1 MPYINKVT
9 LPSGSKYDI
18 EGTLNTVVG
27 TQTSTTASWVGTTTL
42 AALKNGVTIGYYLPV
57 GSAANVT
64 LNLTLA
70 DGTTT
75 GAKNCYFDGARLGTQ
90 FPAKSVIVMTYL
102 DAATAGNE
110 GWYVNTYQ
118 GTNYTGTAPIT
129 VSGTTISHDNSG
141 ATAGSYGDSAAQTP
155 SYGDT
160 FKVPYVTVDAKG
172 HVTSISD
179 HTVKIPSSD
188 NTDTKVTQTKI
199 TATTS
204 AEYDILLS
212 GNAAGSG
219 TTTTTANKDADF
231 KYNTGTNT
239 LTVGKINSPE
249 LTGTPKAPT
258 AAAGTD
264 STQIATTAFV
274 KTAVDTAVSNLP
286 DPMVFKGTLGSAAS
300 GATIT
305 ELPTASDSNEG
316 QTYKVITAGTYAS
329 QAAKVG
335 DVFCCA
341 TLDDG
346 TTYQWILIPA
356 GDDIEDTWRN
366 IKVNGTQLLSTAISS
381 GAVNF
386 KNGTNVSISGS
397 GNDITI
403 SATNTDRYV
412 NTAAFADDTTNTP
425 ASPVKMTLTRAG
437 SDTATVT
444 ANIPKVSSSTAG
456 VAPKGAAVS
465 SQSQSTKFLRE
476 DGSWAV
482 PSYTT
487 NTNTWRP
494 VQVNDTDYL
503 TDSTTKLDLV
513 AGTNATLTTAAVA
526 SGVGKVTVS
535 TPDVSVSTS
544 GSGNAVTAITQNGHG
559 ISVTKGSTFLT
570 SHQTIKQ
577 DGVIGATASRYAT
590 CSIAAGT
597 AAKTATITSGT
608 FTLEA
613 GARIIVKFAN
623 ANTASSP
630 TLNVYNS
637 STATGAKN
645 IFYNGAQITS
655 GANKALLRGT
665 CEFIYDGTQYHL
677 VGPGANVTSGG
688 LASGWSAGSTPTLG
702 TAIPAD
708 DITAWTTNTPT
719 AVTLPTYTV
728 TNETLTI
735 SSGSVTAGSA
745 ASLSYTAKSI
755 PNVTSVGSAP
765 TLTVTTKNVFTT
777 D

>member
-75 GAKNCYFDGARLGTQ
+75 GAKNCYFDGERLGTQ
-90 FPAKSVIVMTYL
+90 FPAKSVVVMTYL

-110 GWYVNTYQ
+110 GWYVNTYK

-129 VSGTTISHDNSG
+129 VSGTAISHDNSG
-141 ATAGSYGDSAAQTP
+141 ATAGSYGDNAAQTP
-155 SYGDT
+155 SYGGT

-212 GNAAGSG
+212 GNAAGSA

-239 LTVGKINSPE
+239 LTVGKIASPE

-264 STQIATTAFV
+264 STQIATTEFV
-274 KTAVDTAVSNLP
+274 NDAVNAAISGLP
-286 DPMVFKGTLGSAAS
+286 EPMVFKGTLGT
-300 GATIT
+300 GGTIT
-305 ELPTASDSNEG
+305 QLPTAASSNEG
-316 QTYKVITAGTYAS
+316 WTYKVITAGTYAS

-341 TLDDG
+341 TLDGG
-346 TTYQWILIPA
+346 TTYQWILVPA

-366 IKVNGTQLLSTAISS
+366 IKVNGTELLNTAISS

-412 NTAAFADDTTNTP
+412 NSAAFADDTTSTP

-476 DGSWAV
+476 DGTWAA

-503 TDSTTKLDLV
+503 TDSSTKLDLV

-570 SHQTIKQ
+570 SIKQ
-577 DGVIGATASRYAT
+577 DGVTGATASHYAT
-590 CSIAAGT
+590 CSSSITAGT

-608 FTLEA
+608 FALEA
-613 GARIIVKFAN
+613 GARIIVNFAN

-630 TLNVYNS
+630 TLNVYNG
-637 STATGAKN
+637 STATGAKD
-645 IFYNGAQITS
+645 IFYNGAKITS
-655 GANKALLRGT
+655 GENRKLLRGT

-688 LASGWSAGSTPTLG
+688 LASGWSAGSAPTLG

-728 TNETLTI
+728 ANETLTI
-735 SSGSVTAGSA
+735 SAGSVTAGSK

-755 PNVTSVGSAP
+755 PNVTSVGSVP
-765 TLTVTTKNVFTT
+765 SLTITTKNVLTA